1 MDYYYFAEV
10 SPERFDPAVMIVLAV
25 VAWGALYISLRRE
38 AVRARKEERLERE
51 RMAQLRHNYLHHLG
65 GK

>member
-10 SPERFDPAVMIVLAV
+10 SPERFDPAVMLLLAV

-38 AVRARKEERLERE
+38 AVRKAKAERLELARVAQERE
-51 RMAQLRHNYLHHLG
+51 NFLRRPQN
-65 GK
+65 

>member
-10 SPERFDPAVMIVLAV
+10 SPEHFDPAVMIVLAV

-38 AVRARKEERLERE
+38 AVRKAKVERLELARVSQERE
-51 RMAQLRHNYLHHLG
+51 NFLRRPQI
-65 GK
+65 

>member
-1 MDYYYFAEV
+1 MNYV
-10 SPERFDPAVMIVLAV
+10 NSPEEFNPVLMSVLAV
-25 VAWGALYISLRRE
+25 LAWGALFVSLQRS